1 MERSKK
7 PRTRQSAQ
15 LEAAQGEG
23 APGEEAAQGV
33 FRTLAEG
40 IPVAGTLQQYC
51 YWLEDVKREYE
62 AEIAGLQA
70 QVERL
75 TCTRE
80 EKEGYMVLRGHISE
94 KNREIAGLTEALT
107 LSMSCL
113 RTKQTNIDQ
122 LAQVNRELEHA
133 LEFGVHVSGLM
144 SQMQDPA
151 LRRALYREHYDQQ

>member
-1 MERSKK
+1 MEGSKK

-23 APGEEAAQGV
+23 ALGEEAAQGV
-33 FRTLAEG
+33 FAEG
-40 IPVAGTLQQYC
+40 MPVAGTLQEYC
-51 YWLEDVKREYE
+51 YWLEDVKQEHE
-62 AEIAGLQA
+62 SEIAGLQE
-70 QVERL
+70 QVRRL

-94 KNREIAGLTEALT
+94 KNGEIARLTEALT
-107 LSMSCL
+107 LAMPCL

-122 LAQVNRELEHA
+122 LLQVNRELEHA

-144 SQMQDPA
+144 AQMQDPT
-151 LRRALYREHYDQQ
+151 LRRALYREHYNQE

>member
-1 MERSKK
+1 MEGSKK

-33 FRTLAEG
+33 FAEG
-40 IPVAGTLQQYC
+40 MPVAGTLQEYC
-51 YWLEDVKREYE
+51 YWLEDVKREHE

-70 QVERL
+70 QVQRL

-107 LSMSCL
+107 LAMSCL

-122 LAQVNRELEHA
+122 LMQVNRELEHA

-144 SQMQDPA
+144 AQMQDPA